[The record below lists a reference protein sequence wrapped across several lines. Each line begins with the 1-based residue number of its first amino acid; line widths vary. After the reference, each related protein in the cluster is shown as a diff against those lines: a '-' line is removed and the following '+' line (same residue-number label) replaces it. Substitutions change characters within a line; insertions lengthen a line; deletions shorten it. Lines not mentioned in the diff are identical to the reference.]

1 MATLFP
7 FNSIV
12 SRCVSRRPSGVM
24 SLRRESGAPRTRVV
38 SLPCTRR
45 RCTHYSMTSSSTM
58 FTYTSKPAECALSR
72 ASERGEASACKQRT
86 SQRADKLLV
95 ALHNHLRQR
104 QVSTAEAQGQ
114 AAAAAP
120 GRTQMR
126 LPTHLSTSSEGSN
139 SEGLLPCCLVGS
151 AISHGAL
158 APC

>member
-24 SLRRESGAPRTRVV
+24 SLRRSQAHKGCQPHR
-38 SLPCTRR
+38 LPCKRS

-95 ALHNHLRQR
+95 ALPKNLRQR
-104 QVSTAEAQGQ
+104 QVSTAEAQGP